1 MEENSKNVSHAIT
14 KITAEKP
21 INFDKVADIYDYYV
35 NVLFDVPFFMNET
48 KHTNTPVLE
57 LMCGTGRV
65 SIPLLEAG
73 RELVCIDYSQGML
86 DKFIEKTTDKS
97 YKLTILNANVS
108 ELSLNRKFDTIII
121 PFHAFQEII
130 VKEMQIAALK
140 AIYNHLSDSGI
151 FICTLKNPKMQLPSF
166 DGSTRIMGKYKMD
179 DNKDL
184 IMSHCNIYQ
193 DGIVTGYQFYEIF
206 DQENRLT
213 EKRYLEI
220 NFKPIEFDEFQNM
233 LNEVGF
239 IIDKV
244 YGSYDYADFVPEKS
258 SFMIFRLTK

>member
-1 MEENSKNVSHAIT
+1 MIKS
-14 KITAEKP
+14 

-48 KHTNTPVLE
+48 KHTDTPILE

-86 DKFIEKTTDKS
+86 DKFIEKTTDKA
-97 YKLTILNANVS
+97 YKLTIQNADVCK
-108 ELSLNRKFDTIII
+108 LSLNQKFDTIIL
-121 PFHAFQEII
+121 PFHSFQEI
-130 VKEMQIAALK
+130 VLKETQIAALK
-140 AIYNHLSDSGI
+140 AIYNHLSDNGV
-151 FICTLKNPKMQLPSF
+151 FVCTLKNPKIQLQSA
-166 DGSTRIMGKYKMD
+166 DGSTRIMGKYKMS

-184 IMSHCNIYQ
+184 IMSYCNVYQ
-193 DGIVTGYQFYEIF
+193 NGIVTGHQFYEIF

-220 NFKPIEFDEFQNM
+220 NFRPIIFDEFQDM

-239 IIDKV
+239 RIDRV
-244 YGSYDYADFVPEKS
+244 FGSYDYADFDPEKS
-258 SFMIFRLTK
+258 LFMLFRLKK